1 MPRNLWA
8 PVAAAVSVVGVG
20 VGVPVGVSV
29 GGVGV
34 GLGVAAGVGVGGA
47 VIVTLV
53 AAFYE
58 PDGAGGLIIR
68 AVRSLAGR
76 QGHLAAG
83 HPAQPAGL
91 PGGPTGRAMRLA
103 ARLMPPATG
112 RRWLAEADS
121 FLFEAPPERRAA
133 AVRDYLATA
142 PRVITAGWAG
152 ELARRTVRRRAA
164 GGGHSGGH
172 HGRG

>member
-1 MPRNLWA
+1 MPRNLLA
-8 PVAAAVSVVGVG
+8 LVAAAVAGGAGAVGVAVAGGGVVGAVG
-20 VGVPVGVSV
+20 VAVV
-29 GGVGV
+29 
-34 GLGVAAGVGVGGA
+34 VAVVT

-53 AAFYE
+53 VNVFYE
-58 PDGAGGLIIR
+58 PGTAGGIIIR

-76 QGHLAAG
+76 RGHLAAG

-91 PGGPTGRAMRLA
+91 PGGPAGRAMRLA

-121 FLFEAPPERRAA
+121 FLFEASPEQRAA

-142 PRVITAGWAG
+142 PRVIAAGWAG

-164 GGGHSGGH
+164 GGGHSGGD